1 MMAIRRRPHISLPVS
16 VGGSPPIT
24 DFFPGSR
31 PNPGW
36 GLNIGKSSM
45 PNWIRACATDDI
57 EPDDLIRFD
66 HGSQTFVIVRS
77 EEDTFHAMD
86 GICSHEKVHLCDGL
100 VMEGTV
106 ECPKHS
112 ATFDYRTGEAK
123 RAPAC
128 VNLKTFPV
136 RIEDGQVWIEI

>member
-1 MMAIRRRPHISLPVS
+1 
-16 VGGSPPIT
+16 
-24 DFFPGSR
+24 
-31 PNPGW
+31 
-36 GLNIGKSSM
+36 M

-57 EPDDLIRFD
+57 DLDDLIRFD

-77 EEDTFHAMD
+77 EDDTFHALD

-128 VNLKTFPV
+128 INLKTFPV
-136 RIEDGQVWIEI
+136 RVQDGQVWIEV

>member
-1 MMAIRRRPHISLPVS
+1 MYTAKGQLDAGALLKQYQPLVRRLAHQMIAKLPANVE
-16 VGGSPPIT
+16 
-24 DFFPGSR
+24 
-31 PNPGW
+31 
-36 GLNIGKSSM
+36 L
-45 PNWIRACATDDI
+45 
-57 EPDDLIRFD
+57 DDLIRFD
-66 HGSQTFVIVRS
+66 HGSQTFVIIRS
-77 EEDTFHAMD
+77 EDDTFHAMD

-106 ECPKHS
+106 ECPKHN

-136 RIEDGQVWIEI
+136 RVQDGQVWIEI